1 MIIVDTGVF
10 VGLFNRRDAFHNS
23 ARITLAGS

>member
-1 MIIVDTGVF
+1 MIIADTRVF

-23 ARITLAGS
+23 ARIALASS